1 MIKKR
6 LTKILGGALSLL
18 IALSFVACPGQPEE
32 QTEKT
37 LSSISVD
44 TSKATTSFYEGD
56 TFTYSGIVVTA
67 TYSDNSTADVTSSAT
82 VDFDAVKMDT
92 ADSYLVTV
100 NYTEGSVT
108 KSASYSVTVKKDSLE
123 GISVDGLQLTY
134 TIGTSFSS
142 EGITVTAHYE
152 SGKTADVSSS
162 ETVTVDYSAFD
173 SSKAG
178 VCNIKVSYTEGEGDN
193 AVTKDANIEITVTDD
208 VVLTKISVDTTS
220 ATTSYTVGD
229 TFSKDGIVITAT
241 YSNNS
246 TKDVTSSATVESS
259 VNTSAAGTY
268 TVNISYTEGEGDNAV
283 TKSTSYTVTV
293 KDKVVPSSLTAKVSE
308 ITTISQLEEFDK
320 NVATVTYSDGTSK
333 DIDADDLEKIIVTD
347 SEGNTV
353 SDSSDESGESFSPNY
368 GETYTITISYKES
381 DVTVSA
387 NISMTLSLEDSLK
400 ESDNSKTLVGTAWWN
415 EANQGTDAIQIET
428 ANDSVTYMFM
438 VAADGNDCLVEVY
451 DSANNYLSTT
461 SQLTAWG
468 GLTPSP
474 VGKVLNDSGV
484 AVVQNGTF
492 KKGHIYTATVTYL
505 NSYITVTYTD
515 HGTSSTESTVLFTT
529 SSTVEGTRPY
539 NVHFVAQTGT
549 FYVLENTTIAD
560 VTLDSISVNTDNATT
575 SYTDGGTFSTSG
587 VVVTANYSSGRTAN
601 VTSSATF
608 SITDGTTLSYD
619 ENGKVSD
626 NTETRTVTV
635 TYGETS
641 ETYDIT
647 IANITLSSVALSS
660 GVTIYTYNGGTTALY
675 ASDAKFTATYSDNS
689 TKDISL
695 SEATFADVSDGNV
708 TFTYQGV
715 ASASITI
722 TDKTSVND
730 LYSTGVT
737 AGNLINAGVTE
748 KEIATLGTDA
758 GWTGTTEAGAWW
770 TIFAG
775 DDVKV
780 SSGKVV
786 KTTMTLSTDN
796 ANANNYQLAPT
807 VIARDSSKTEYAVVR
822 LDNYGWKGSD
832 TTAGTTL
839 GWTLTSD
846 WNWTTI
852 TTDLKGATVQI
863 AMINLGDGTATIRYD
878 VTCTDGTTHYQQY
891 AGISVTEDNL
901 YFNLCFE
908 QIAATFVGE
917 TTSE

>member
-162 ETVTVDYSAFD
+162 ETVIVDDSAFD
-173 SSKAG
+173 SSKTG

-193 AVTKDANIEITVTDD
+193 AVTKDANIEITVTND
-208 VVLTKISVDTTS
+208 VILTKISVDTTN
-220 ATTSYTVGD
+220 AITSYTVGD

-268 TVNISYTEGEGDNAV
+268 TVNISYTEGDNAV